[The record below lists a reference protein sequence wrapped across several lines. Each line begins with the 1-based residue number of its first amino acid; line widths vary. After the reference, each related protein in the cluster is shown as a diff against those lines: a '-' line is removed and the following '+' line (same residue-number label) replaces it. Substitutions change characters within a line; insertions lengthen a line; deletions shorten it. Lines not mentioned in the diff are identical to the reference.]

1 MHWLMEL
8 SEKERLLRKD
18 FENLSSIRRRRDL
31 VSYDARELVVRRIKS
46 RVQEI
51 QLTIDSQLTQR
62 DPSER
67 TAISYQVD
75 LKLPIYS
82 HLNKLLS
89 LLS

>member
-31 VSYDARELVVRRIKS
+31 VSHDAREFVVRRIKS

>member
-1 MHWLMEL
+1 MQWLLEL

-18 FENLSSIRRRRDL
+18 FENLSSIRRSRDL
-31 VSYDARELVVRRIKS
+31 VSYDARDLVMRRIRN

-51 QLTIDSQLTQR
+51 QLSIDSELTQR
-62 DPSER
+62 DPTER